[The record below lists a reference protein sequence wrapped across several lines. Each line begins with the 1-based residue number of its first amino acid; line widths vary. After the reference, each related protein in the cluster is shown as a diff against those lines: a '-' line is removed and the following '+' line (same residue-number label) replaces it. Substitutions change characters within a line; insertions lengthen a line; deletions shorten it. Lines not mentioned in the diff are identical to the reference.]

1 MSKSFFDVIL
11 FLTKF
16 DTGIVYTYVYYK
28 LVWNNGGS
36 DDSRCGIKKTMDFA
50 GSNGFFAG
58 KSVAVLNESVCDCLY
73 MCVGCL
79 SGEPDACVVFCSG
92 GCTY

>member
-1 MSKSFFDVIL
+1 MIQGAVSKKRWIL
-11 FLTKF
+11 QA
-16 DTGIVYTYVYYK
+16 V
-28 LVWNNGGS
+28 
-36 DDSRCGIKKTMDFA
+36 M
-50 GSNGFFAG
+50 GFFAG